1 MDDKPTDAVDDKP
14 TDPATMWSNILQ
26 VLVVIGAIAG
36 GFFVLFVV
44 SSMFR
49 HISGKVLILGVP
61 IAMAAAVAVGRK
73 K

>member
-1 MDDKPTDAVDDKP
+1 MDDKP
-14 TDPATMWSNILQ
+14 TDPATRWSNILQ

>member
-1 MDDKPTDAVDDKP
+1 MDDKPTDG
-14 TDPATMWSNILQ
+14 ATLWSNILQ

-36 GFFVLFVV
+36 GFAVLFVV
-44 SSMFR
+44 GSLFR
-49 HISGKVLILGVP
+49 HILGKVLILGVP

>member
-1 MDDKPTDAVDDKP
+1 
-14 TDPATMWSNILQ
+14 MWSNILQ

>member
-1 MDDKPTDAVDDKP
+1 MDDKPTE
-14 TDPATMWSNILQ
+14 PATTWSNILQ
-26 VLVVIGAIAG
+26 VLVVIGAVVG

-44 SSMFR
+44 GSMFR
-49 HISGKVLILGVP
+49 HILGKVLILGVP

>member
-1 MDDKPTDAVDDKP
+1 MDDKPKDGASLL
-14 TDPATMWSNILQ
+14 SNILQ
-26 VLVVIGAIAG
+26 VAVFIGAVIG

-44 SSMFR
+44 GSMFR
-49 HISGKVLILGVP
+49 HILGKVLILGVP

>member
-1 MDDKPTDAVDDKP
+1 MDDKP
-14 TDPATMWSNILQ
+14 TDPATTWSNILQ
-26 VLVVIGAIAG
+26 VLVVLGAIAG

>member
-1 MDDKPTDAVDDKP
+1 MDDKPTDP
-14 TDPATMWSNILQ
+14 TTTWSYILQ

-44 SSMFR
+44 GSMFR

>member
-1 MDDKPTDAVDDKP
+1 MDGKPTDG
-14 TDPATMWSNILQ
+14 ATLWSNILQ
-26 VLVVIGAIAG
+26 ILVVIGAIAG

-44 SSMFR
+44 GSMFR

>member
-1 MDDKPTDAVDDKP
+1 MDDRPKEG
-14 TDPATMWSNILQ
+14 ATLLSNILQ
-26 VLVVIGAIAG
+26 VVVVIGAIAG

-44 SSMFR
+44 GSLFR
-49 HISGKVLILGVP
+49 HTLGKVLILGVP

>member
-1 MDDKPTDAVDDKP
+1 MDDKP
-14 TDPATMWSNILQ
+14 TDPATTWSNILQ

>member
-1 MDDKPTDAVDDKP
+1 MDDKPTDG
-14 TDPATMWSNILQ
+14 ATLWSNILQ

-36 GFFVLFVV
+36 GFAVLFVV
-44 SSMFR
+44 GSMFR
-49 HISGKVLILGVP
+49 HILGKVLILGVP

>member
-1 MDDKPTDAVDDKP
+1 L
-14 TDPATMWSNILQ
+14 SNILQ
-26 VLVVIGAIAG
+26 ALVVIGAIAG

-44 SSMFR
+44 GSMFR